1 MLVSIT
7 RKASRL
13 SEILVSRKQVLA
25 CLLLFLLGTFAVCTV
40 TLFARD
46 DLVATGPVVRSE
58 DVKTAHS
65 SGGRRARRRQT
76 SSGGS
81 ASSRSG
87 RKGRGGSR
95 SSSRGKST
103 GGQIGSVA
111 KGLRARKV
119 NPARVKQ
126 TDVQPDYPIE
136 APLSPAL
143 VDETGAYIWIDTGL
157 ESAHSPNSS
166 SIPIAI
172 SGNDLDTLI
181 EDPVAEYV
189 DIKADSDSHEYD
201 DEEEVKEE
209 NLGTVDGGGSDG
221 GETAPMASTV
231 EMEGREE
238 VSREEASSVAGGVAK
253 GAGDLEDDADEI
265 DEEDDNG
272 DEFADDSD
280 REEGASD
287 GEKETAP
294 QAHDLL
300 RENIDQVFDIKS

>member
-1 MLVSIT
+1 M
-7 RKASRL
+7 
-13 SEILVSRKQVLA
+13 
-25 CLLLFLLGTFAVCTV
+25 
-40 TLFARD
+40 
-46 DLVATGPVVRSE
+46 
-58 DVKTAHS
+58 
-65 SGGRRARRRQT
+65 
-76 SSGGS
+76 
-81 ASSRSG
+81 
-87 RKGRGGSR
+87 
-95 SSSRGKST
+95 
-103 GGQIGSVA
+103 
-111 KGLRARKV
+111 
-119 NPARVKQ
+119 
-126 TDVQPDYPIE
+126 
-136 APLSPAL
+136 SPAL

-209 NLGTVDGGGSDG
+209 DLGTVDGGGSDG